1 MMPSFNDTIMETIE
15 EVMRDVLDDDKAEI
29 IIQYLDKSSSK
40 MLDERIEIFA
50 DALPKIL
57 DVGHII
63 IEDLILETLYS
74 KYGLDLVRNSD
85 HKFTDY
91 IMELRKQTK
100 REKDK

>member
-1 MMPSFNDTIMETIE
+1 MPSFNDTVMETIE
-15 EVMRDVLDDDKAEI
+15 EVMREVLKDDKAEI
-29 IIQYLDKSSSK
+29 IIQYLDESSSK

-57 DVGHII
+57 NVGHVI

-74 KYGLDLVRNSD
+74 KYELDLVWKSD
-85 HKFTDY
+85 YKFTDY
-91 IMELRKQTK
+91 IMELRKQIK